1 MVESDPGDPT
11 YKVTSKLT
19 LEMNRT
25 YDNSFI
31 TCAVDHA
38 TLTSGNKK
46 SAQALRVLCES
57 KGEREGEG
65 DIAGANIREW
75 TKRKTKCVMDCVYF

>member
-1 MVESDPGDPT
+1 MTVPQLVFCFVSVGPDVVESDPDDPT
-11 YKVTSKLT
+11 YKVISRLT
-19 LEMNRT
+19 LDVSRSD
-25 YDNSFI
+25 DNSYI

-57 KGEREGEG
+57 TREGG
-65 DIAGANIREW
+65 G
-75 TKRKTKCVMDCVYF
+75 CSGPQMDN